1 MIQIN
6 DNDLPI
12 TVAEKIIK
20 GTKPYNPTDFVRAVV
35 KAVTGDECTSDTQD
49 MFDLEE
55 IKEIAD
61 YLMVYYQAHK
71 TEIKAESEE

>member
-1 MIQIN
+1 MIQIE
-6 DNDLPI
+6 DTDLPI

-20 GTKPYNPTDFVRAVV
+20 GTKPNNPTPLM
-35 KAVTGDECTSDTQD
+35 KALAKGITGNEHAGETID

-61 YLMVYYQAHK
+61 YLLVYYNSHK
-71 TEIKAESEE
+71 DGD

>member
-1 MIQIN
+1 MIQID

-20 GTKPYNPTDFVRAVV
+20 GTKPNKYSTDAW
-35 KAVTGDECTSDTQD
+35 KALSKTITGNECDTID
-49 MFDLEE
+49 MFSIEE

-61 YLMVYYQAHK
+61 YLIVYYESHK
-71 TEIKAESEE
+71 NGD